1 MTDLIVQN
9 LGYSN
14 SNIVLIKQKLANTFD
29 NSNMFTAGKTQSS
42 LRTDLELFQKGK
54 RKKEGIDAMRYQY
67 SLIWNVAGKVADDV
81 TLHAHFGAHGLN
93 TRFVH

>member
-14 SNIVLIKQKLANTFD
+14 SNIVLIKQKLSNTFD
-29 NSNMFTAGKTQSS
+29 NSNLFTAGKTQSS

-54 RKKEGIDAMRYQY
+54 RKKEKKKG
-67 SLIWNVAGKVADDV
+67 
-81 TLHAHFGAHGLN
+81 
-93 TRFVH
+93 